1 MSKYFFFDPGM
12 TDIDTVI
19 FGPDEMAVQIV
30 ANASK
35 TWVVTRDT
43 NIDDINDV
51 LRAFFN
57 ENPKATVFSVQVYSE
72 AEFRDMWGYNNE
84 NW

>member
-35 TWVVTRDT
+35 TWCITHDT
-43 NIDDINDV
+43 SIDGINDI
-51 LRAFFN
+51 LREFFN
-57 ENPKATVFSVQVYSE
+57 AAPKATVFSVQVYTE
-72 AEFRDMWGYNNE
+72 DEFRAMWNGTDDE
-84 NW
+84 